1 MLTNFGGGENW
12 RCDLIY
18 DDIPLDYILI
28 LGQIVN
34 FRVLIM
40 NMIKL
45 SSRSIDLFKELG
57 SLLFIGFRLAFEL
70 IKFELICLGPW
81 FGPAG

>member
-1 MLTNFGGGENW
+1 MLPNFGGDENW
-12 RCDLIY
+12 CCDLIY

-57 SLLFIGFRLAFEL
+57 DLLFSGFRLVFEL
-70 IKFELICLGPW
+70 IKFELICLCPL